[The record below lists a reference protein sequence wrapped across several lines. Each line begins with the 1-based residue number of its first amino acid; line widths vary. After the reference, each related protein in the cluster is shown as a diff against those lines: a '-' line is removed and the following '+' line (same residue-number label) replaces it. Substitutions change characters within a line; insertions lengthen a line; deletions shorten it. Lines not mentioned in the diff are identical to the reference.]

1 MLDIKKWKRMDI
13 VYAILSMGISIVIVN
28 IILIQQHGPMSKT
41 IMFVIVSVLLYFLF
55 KYIQEYNNPFNGTS
69 FNVGGVVEDLKTP
82 KGGDKIKNNST
93 SSKDNSTSSK
103 DDSTSSKDDIP
114 KNVTVESFDSFIET
128 YADKENNQQLYTK
141 LQTYKDTNLSGKSPD
156 GYEQGGDKYGDKL
169 QHLTGSKILPDNMGS
184 VNQND
189 NHTFTEEE
197 NNIASNDNY
206 HFAGEEEDDV
216 DTITPIPPVQ
226 VSSYPN
232 VNITSSHPGVS
243 TFSKKE
249 KPTISRDL
257 PKASSTPININ
268 ISYNTKSSTNTDD
281 IISIKE
287 RFSKPD
293 ESDHIFHNN
302 IPEVNDMKINT
313 QQNATQQNATQRKI
327 QTNNNTLRNQDTN
340 NNYYKP
346 PNSRCHGS
354 TYNPRTP
361 IRDDKVYSGSNY
373 EYIHPN
379 ILENNINNG
388 KHKNNVCP
396 MNINQH
402 WSSWNPQYL
411 SGDDTSN
418 EMVSG

>member
-1 MLDIKKWKRMDI
+1 M
-13 VYAILSMGISIVIVN
+13 
-28 IILIQQHGPMSKT
+28 
-41 IMFVIVSVLLYFLF
+41 
-55 KYIQEYNNPFNGTS
+55 
-69 FNVGGVVEDLKTP
+69 
-82 KGGDKIKNNST
+82 
-93 SSKDNSTSSK
+93 
-103 DDSTSSKDDIP
+103 
-114 KNVTVESFDSFIET
+114 
-128 YADKENNQQLYTK
+128 
-141 LQTYKDTNLSGKSPD
+141 
-156 GYEQGGDKYGDKL
+156 
-169 QHLTGSKILPDNMGS
+169 
-184 VNQND
+184 
-189 NHTFTEEE
+189 
-197 NNIASNDNY
+197 
-206 HFAGEEEDDV
+206 
-216 DTITPIPPVQ
+216 
-226 VSSYPN
+226 SSYPN